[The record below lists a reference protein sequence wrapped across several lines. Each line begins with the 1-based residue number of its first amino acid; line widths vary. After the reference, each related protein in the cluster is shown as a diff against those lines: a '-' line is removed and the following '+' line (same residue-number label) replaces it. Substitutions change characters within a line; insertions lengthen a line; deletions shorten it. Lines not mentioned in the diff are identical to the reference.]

1 MTLKKQICSLLA
13 LILMPIL
20 SYAYDFEVDGI
31 YYNINPDGETV
42 SVTYREEEESSYSGD
57 VVIPSEVTY
66 DGKTYSV
73 TEIGKLAF
81 GFCEGQISVIIPNSV
96 TKIGNFAFLASKS
109 MKSIIIPDSVT
120 IIGESA
126 FEMCNAL
133 SSLSIG
139 NSVTEIG
146 NRAFCHC
153 QNLTSVVIPNSVIT
167 IGDEVFIFCRYLSSI
182 TIGNSVN
189 TIGRMAFAACES
201 LTSIVIPDSVT
212 EIGFQA
218 FVECGKLTSVTMSN
232 SVTTLEEGIFRT
244 CYELAS
250 FTIPNSVTKIGDYAF
265 DNCQGLTSIIIP
277 DSVTEIGKG
286 AFDTCSGLKKVEISD
301 LEAWCNISFGNNISN
316 PLYYAHHLYLNGT
329 EITNLIIP
337 DTVTTIRD
345 WSFNDCYGLNT
356 LTIGN
361 SVNSIGTEAFV
372 GCTGIKLLNWNATS
386 YPDFP
391 NSAFAG
397 CPISSVI
404 IGDDVTTV
412 PNDFFKDN
420 TSIKNI
426 TIGEQVESFGTNAL
440 AGCTGIKSITWKPI
454 NYTGVLPFPAGI
466 TPTNFSFGNSVET
479 IPDYLCYGYSD
490 ISSIALPPSVKKIGD
505 MAFYGCNPTKVTCRA
520 AVPPTIS
527 ETTFSQSAYDAPL
540 FVYESSED
548 EYINHEIWRNF
559 YDTQF
564 LPGGIVEEPVSLS
577 VLFPDRGEVAVEVP
591 YNKTTTVKV
600 FPDNVDGY
608 RLSSVTFNGEDILDS
623 LDADYRY
630 TTPKL
635 TADAVISVVYVS
647 DKGSVDQTAADSIKV
662 SASSGMVRIM
672 GAAPESEATVC
683 DMSGNIVRKTAEKTF
698 TLDKGIYIL
707 TVEGISFK
715 FAL

>member
-1 MTLKKQICSLLA
+1 MTLKRQIISLLA

-20 SYAYDFEVDGI
+20 SYAYDFDVDGI

-42 SVTYREEEESSYSGD
+42 SVTYKGFDIDSYSGD
-57 VVIPSEVTY
+57 VVIPSKVPY
-66 DGKTYSV
+66 NGKTYTV
-73 TEIGKLAF
+73 TEIGEQAF
-81 GFCEGQISVIIPNSV
+81 ERNSLNSVIIPNSV
-96 TKIGNFAFLASKS
+96 TKICERAFCDCNDLTLVIIPESVTMIGNFAFCDCRDLP
-109 MKSIIIPDSVT
+109 SITIPNSVNVINVGT
-120 IIGESA
+120 FSGC
-126 FEMCNAL
+126 FKL
-133 SSLSIG
+133 KHVTLG
-139 NSVTEIG
+139 NSVTEIMY
-146 NRAFCHC
+146 NAFHVCPA
-153 QNLTSVVIPNSVIT
+153 LTDIVIPDSVIK
-167 IGDEVFIFCRYLSSI
+167 IGLQAFI
-182 TIGNSVN
+182 N
-189 TIGRMAFAACES
+189 CES

-212 EIGFQA
+212 EID
-218 FVECGKLTSVTMSN
+218 
-232 SVTTLEEGIFRT
+232 
-244 CYELAS
+244 
-250 FTIPNSVTKIGDYAF
+250 DYAF
-265 DNCQGLTSIIIP
+265 Y
-277 DSVTEIGKG
+277 
-286 AFDTCSGLKKVEISD
+286 ACSGL
-301 LEAWCNISFGNNISN
+301 N
-316 PLYYAHHLYLNGT
+316 
-329 EITNLIIP
+329 
-337 DTVTTIRD
+337 TVT
-345 WSFNDCYGLNT
+345 
-356 LTIGN
+356 IGK
-361 SVNSIGTEAFV
+361 SVNSIGTEVFKE
-372 GCTGIKLLNWNATS
+372 CNNLKLLNWNATS

-391 NSAFAG
+391 NAAFAG

-420 TSIKNI
+420 TSLKNI
-426 TIGEQVESFGTNAL
+426 TIGEQVESFGTNAF

-454 NYTGVLPFPAGI
+454 NYSGVLPFTTGI

-490 ISSIALPPSVKKIGD
+490 ISSIALPPSVKTIGD

-548 EYINHEIWRNF
+548 EYSNHEIWRNF

-564 LPGGIVEEPVSLS
+564 LPGGTVTEPVSLS
-577 VLFPDRGEVAVEVP
+577 ILFPDRGEVAVEVP

-647 DKGSVDQTAADSIKV
+647 DKGSVDQTVADSIKV
-662 SASSGMVRIM
+662 SASSGTVRIM
-672 GAAPESEATVC
+672 GAAPESEVTVC
-683 DMSGNIVRKTAEKTF
+683 DLSGNIVRKTAEKTF
-698 TLDKGIYIL
+698 TLVKGIYIL

>member
-1 MTLKKQICSLLA
+1 MAIFILDAGVCFANYYYLCNQEVDKPKNDITMTLKRQICSLLA

-20 SYAYDFEVDGI
+20 SYAYDFEVEGI

-66 DGKTYSV
+66 DNKTYSV
-73 TEIGKLAF
+73 TEIGEWAF
-81 GFCEGQISVIIPNSV
+81 GFSTELQSVIIPNSV
-96 TKIGNFAFLASKS
+96 TKIGDYAFYVCEN

-120 IIGESA
+120 KIGESA
-126 FEMCNAL
+126 FIVCKAL
-133 SSLSIG
+133 SSISIG

-146 NRAFCHC
+146 NSAFCDC
-153 QNLTSVVIPNSVIT
+153 QKLTSVVIPNSVIT
-167 IGDEVFIFCRYLSSI
+167 IGDEVFMYCRYLTSI
-182 TIGNSVN
+182 TIGNSVT
-189 TIGRMAFAACES
+189 TIGRMAFAECDN

-218 FVECGKLTSVTMSN
+218 FCECDNLTSVTMSN
-232 SVTTLEEGIFRT
+232 SVTTLEGGIFRT
-244 CYELAS
+244 CHKLAS
-250 FTIPNSVTKIGDYAF
+250 FTIPNSVKKISDYAF
-265 DNCQGLTSIIIP
+265 ESCHNMTSINIP

-286 AFDTCSGLKKVEISD
+286 AFDSCSGLNSV
-301 LEAWCNISFGNNISN
+301 
-316 PLYYAHHLYLNGT
+316 
-329 EITNLIIP
+329 
-337 DTVTTIRD
+337 
-345 WSFNDCYGLNT
+345 
-356 LTIGN
+356 TIGK

-372 GCTGIKLLNWNATS
+372 GCSGIKLLNWNATS

-391 NSAFAG
+391 NSVFAE

-404 IGDDVTTV
+404 IGDEVKTV

-426 TIGEQVESFGTNAL
+426 TIGEQVESFGKNTL
-440 AGCTGIKSITWKPI
+440 AGCTGIKSVTWKPI
-454 NYTGVLPFPAGI
+454 NYTGTPPFLEGI

-490 ISSIALPPSVKKIGD
+490 ITTIALPPSVKTIGD
-505 MAFYGCNPTKVTCRA
+505 MAFYGCYPTKVICRA

-527 ETTFSQSAYDAPL
+527 KTTFSESAYDASL
-540 FVYESSED
+540 FVYDGNED
-548 EYINHEIWRNF
+548 EYRNHEIWRNF
-559 YDTQF
+559 YDIRS
-564 LPGGIVEEPVSLS
+564 LSGGDVEEPVSLS

-600 FPDNVDGY
+600 FPSNVDGY
-608 RLSSVTFNGEDILDS
+608 SLSSVTFNGEDILDS

-647 DKGSVDQTAADSIKV
+647 NKGSVDQTVADSIKV
-662 SASSGMVRIM
+662 SASSCTVRIM
-672 GAAPESEATVC
+672 GAAPQAEVTVC
-683 DMSGNIVRKTAEKTF
+683 DMSGNIVRKTADKTF

-707 TVEGISFK
+707 TVQGISFK

>member
-1 MTLKKQICSLLA
+1 MTLKRQICSLLA

-20 SYAYDFEVDGI
+20 SYAYDFEVEGI

-42 SVTYREEEESSYSGD
+42 NVTYREEEESSYSGD

-66 DGKTYSV
+66 DDKTYSV

-81 GFCEGQISVIIPNSV
+81 GFSTELQSVIIPNSV
-96 TKIGNFAFLASKS
+96 TKIGDYAFYVCNNI
-109 MKSIIIPDSVT
+109 KSIIIPNSVT
-120 IIGESA
+120 MIGESA

-133 SSLSIG
+133 SSISIG
-139 NSVTEIG
+139 NSVIEIG

-153 QNLTSVVIPNSVIT
+153 QTLTSAVIPNSVIT
-167 IGDEVFIFCRYLSSI
+167 IGDEVFMYCRYLTSI
-182 TIGNSVN
+182 TIGNSVT
-189 TIGRMAFAACES
+189 TIGRMAFAECDN

-218 FVECGKLTSVTMSN
+218 FCECDDLTTVTMSN
-232 SVTTLEEGIFRT
+232 SVTTLEGGIFRT
-244 CYELAS
+244 CHKLAS

-265 DNCQGLTSIIIP
+265 ESCHNMTSINIP

-286 AFDTCSGLKKVEISD
+286 AFDSCSGLNSV
-301 LEAWCNISFGNNISN
+301 
-316 PLYYAHHLYLNGT
+316 
-329 EITNLIIP
+329 
-337 DTVTTIRD
+337 
-345 WSFNDCYGLNT
+345 
-356 LTIGN
+356 TIGK

-372 GCTGIKLLNWNATS
+372 GCSGIKHLNWNATS

-391 NSAFAG
+391 NSVFAE

-404 IGDDVTTV
+404 IGDEVKTV

-426 TIGEQVESFGTNAL
+426 TIGEQVESFGKNAL
-440 AGCTGIKSITWKPI
+440 AGCTGIKSVTWKPI
-454 NYTGVLPFPAGI
+454 NYTGTPPFLKGI

-490 ISSIALPPSVKKIGD
+490 ITTIALPPSVKTIGD
-505 MAFYGCNPTKVTCRA
+505 MAFYGCYPTKVTCRA

-527 ETTFSQSAYDAPL
+527 KTTFSESAYDASL
-540 FVYESSED
+540 FVYDGNED
-548 EYINHEIWRNF
+548 EYRNHEIWRNF
-559 YDTQF
+559 YDIRS
-564 LPGGIVEEPVSLS
+564 LSGGDIEEPVSLS

-600 FPDNVDGY
+600 FPNNVDGY
-608 RLSSVTFNGEDILDS
+608 SLSSVTFDGEDILDS

-647 DKGSVDQTAADSIKV
+647 NKGSVDQTVADSIKV
-662 SASSGMVRIM
+662 SASSGTVRIM
-672 GAAPESEATVC
+672 GAAPQAEVTVC
-683 DMSGNIVRKTAEKTF
+683 DMSGNIVRKTADKTF

-707 TVEGISFK
+707 TVQGISFK